1 MGKHEIGYARVE
13 RDFYPTPSWVTAELA
28 GITHI
33 RNKSIWEMACGDG
46 RMSEALKTAG
56 ADVFSSDVLDR
67 GYTSLDAL
75 IDFVADPPPNLQ
87 FDGLIT
93 NPPYGLRNKLAEAF
107 IRTGLDHVREGRARF
122 LALLLLADFDS
133 AKTRAPL
140 FDDPLFSG
148 KIVLRR
154 RIMWFANPTN
164 PNMTPKENSAWL
176 VWGDAGIAT
185 PRAPVL
191 LYAPATPTTVIA
203 PTPKS
208 GVTLPVATV
217 GVAS

>member
-13 RDFYPTPSWVTAELA
+13 RDFYPTPNWVTAELA
-28 GITHI
+28 GIIDI
-33 RNKSIWEMACGDG
+33 RSESIWEMACGDG
-46 RMSEALKTAG
+46 RMSEALKAAG
-56 ADVFSSDVLDR
+56 ADVFSSDVMDR

-75 IDFVADPPPNLQ
+75 IDFVADPPSNLQ

-93 NPPYGLRNKLAEAF
+93 NPPYGLRK
-107 IRTGLDHVREGRARF
+107 TGLDHIRRGRARF
-122 LALLLLADFDS
+122 LALLLPADFDS

-191 LYAPATPTTVIA
+191 LYTPATSATAIA
-203 PTPKS
+203 PTLES
-208 GVTLPVATV
+208 GVMLPVATV
-217 GVAS
+217 EAAP